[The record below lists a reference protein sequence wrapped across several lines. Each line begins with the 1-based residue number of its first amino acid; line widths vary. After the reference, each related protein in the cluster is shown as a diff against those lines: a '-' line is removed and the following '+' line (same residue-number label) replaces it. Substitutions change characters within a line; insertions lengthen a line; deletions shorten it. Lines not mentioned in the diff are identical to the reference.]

1 VRDFTADRDTRIR
14 LIRDATDYLRL
25 DPRYLGLG
33 LLARRT
39 DAVTVIDAALPVLTE
54 REGK

>member
-1 VRDFTADRDTRIR
+1 VRAFTADRDTRIR
-14 LIRDATDYLRL
+14 LIRDATDYLRT

-33 LLARRT
+33 LLARRA
-39 DAVTVIDAALPVLTE
+39 DAVTAVNAALTTLAE

>member
-1 VRDFTADRDTRIR
+1 MRDFTADRDTRIR
-14 LIRDATDYLRL
+14 LIRDATDYLRT

-39 DAVTVIDAALPVLTE
+39 DAAAVIDAALTTLAE